1 MGFAVHTAEKS
12 SSSGHKTAA
21 QSRSLPP
28 ITTASSEIDEPHRSP
43 DQCACGGGCPRCQ
56 LQKKA
61 KVGPPG
67 DGFEHEADSVAERI
81 VSGDTV
87 SIHGRVGPTIHTK
100 RSGDVS
106 NGGESAGID
115 GLSSG
120 HALPLSV
127 QREFGPRLGHDL
139 SGVRVH
145 HDEAADRAASSVG
158 ARAFTLGRD
167 LVFARGEWAPHTGE
181 GRRLLAHELVH
192 WVQQGGH
199 AGRIQRTL
207 KVDATASDEKTTAI
221 PQMTPLLQKICP
233 DFDVDAKSGIVTAKA
248 GTDCAKG
255 KFEGTA
261 TGKQKLG
268 CCCLCT
274 LARGP
279 EEWRI
284 VVTIEDAPT
293 TDDKVRPRTVKMTP
307 TSGPNVPDFRYWTGG
322 KTETMQPLPNPEALG
337 HELCGHAALLLI
349 KAHPKDEDKN
359 TARTFSDVHDPT
371 VKIENAL
378 AGKDEMNLGNTPR
391 GLAASSKHRGE
402 SLRVFV
408 VKPFKA
414 DDATVSSAAQSVIDG
429 AAKFSDVNPTK
440 LIDVVGFTDSGD
452 KDASMSKKRADE
464 VRAKFDAKLTEKD
477 DVDFTLSPG
486 AGTTKIPRLQPAVD
500 GGVGSV
506 ASVEIRLAREPA
518 GLVNLPA
525 GVTLPSTVTHV
536 DPANP
541 AVVDLVTTQ
550 GKSTGNAC
558 HDLLIKTAW
567 T

>member
-1 MGFAVHTAEKS
+1 M
-12 SSSGHKTAA
+12 
-21 QSRSLPP
+21 
-28 ITTASSEIDEPHRSP
+28 DEPHRAP

-67 DGFEHEADSVAERI
+67 DAFEREADSVAERI
-81 VSGDTV
+81 VSGDAV
-87 SIHGRVGPTIHTK
+87 SITGHVGPTIHTK
-100 RSGDVS
+100 RHGDARG
-106 NGGESAGID
+106 GGEPAGIE

-120 HALPLSV
+120 HTLPLSV

-139 SGVRVH
+139 SSVRVH
-145 HDEAADRAASSVG
+145 HDDAADRAATSVG

-199 AGRIQRTL
+199 AGRIQRNL
-207 KVDATASDEKTTAI
+207 KVDAKDSDDKTTAI

-233 DFDVDAKSGIVTAKA
+233 DFDVDAKSGLVTAKS

-255 KFEGTA
+255 KFGDVA
-261 TGKQKLG
+261 AGKQKLG

-274 LARGP
+274 LARAP
-279 EEWRI
+279 DDWRI
-284 VVTIEDAPT
+284 VVTIKDAPT
-293 TDDKVRPRTVKMTP
+293 TDDKTRTVKMIP
-307 TSGPNVPDFRYWTGG
+307 TSGASVPDLRYWTGG
-322 KTETMQPLPNPEALG
+322 KTETMQPLPATEGLG
-337 HELCGHAALLLI
+337 HELCGHAALMQI
-349 KAHPKDEDKN
+349 KAHPLDEDEN

-378 AGKDEMNLGNTPR
+378 AAKGEMNLGNTPR
-391 GLAASSKHRGE
+391 GLAASSKHHGE

-414 DDATVSSAAQSVIDG
+414 DDATVSSAAQGVIDG
-429 AAKFSDVNPTK
+429 AAKFSDSNPTK
-440 LIDVVGFTDSGD
+440 LIDVVGFTDSSD

-464 VRAKFDAKLTEKD
+464 VRTKFDAKLTQKD

-486 AGTTKIPRLQPAVD
+486 AASTKIPRLQPAVD

-525 GVTLPSTVTHV
+525 GVTLPATVTHV
-536 DPANP
+536 DPKNP
-541 AVVDLVTTQ
+541 AVVDLVTKQ